1 MPESNGGLIGLVD
14 LTTRVGNSC
23 NDDAKD
29 SETGLDFPLLD
40 HFLKPSID
48 PEWEKSES
56 SRGSWKRD

>member
-1 MPESNGGLIGLVD
+1 MPESNGGVIGLVD

-48 PEWEKSES
+48 PE
-56 SRGSWKRD
+56 